1 MPEAFDFAKEQKE
14 LIRKELR
21 PVLYEEG
28 FVLSNPTS
36 YVRERNGLLQK
47 FYFKVQTDRLRPWVS
62 CRPVFDARDIVSFGT
77 DSIVTSD
84 DSSPYNGF
92 GWVTLENWYIED
104 PAYKYKIFTG
114 KFIPR
119 FEKLKSSIINGILP
133 ELNTI
138 HSLDELID
146 LYQNDGLL
154 FTRRLQSHTK
164 SYYDFTYSV
173 WSSRGRERMEII
185 INEMYNWDL
194 RNLPKVVREY
204 LETYADRIRSD
215 EDADTVFDEYC
226 NKVRLANK
234 LK

>member
-1 MPEAFDFAKEQKE
+1 MPETFDFKKEQKE

-28 FVLSNPTS
+28 FVLSKPTS

-62 CRPVFDARDIVSFGT
+62 CCPVFDARDIVSFGT

-84 DSSPYNGF
+84 SSSPYNGF

-104 PAYKYKIFTG
+104 PVYKYKTFTG

-133 ELNTI
+133 ELNAI
-138 HSLDELID
+138 HSLDEFIA
-146 LYQNDGLL
+146 LYQDDGLL
-154 FTRRLQSHTK
+154 FTRKMQ
-164 SYYDFTYSV
+164 YYPKGYYAFIYSV
-173 WSSRGRERMEII
+173 WNSRGRKRMEII
-185 INEMYNWDL
+185 VNEMNSWDL

-204 LETYADRIRSD
+204 LETFAGSTLSD
-215 EDADTVFDEYC
+215 DDADTIFDEYC
-226 NKVRLANK
+226 DKVRLANK